1 MSIIKN
7 THAKM
12 IAENFE
18 AIIKN
23 KGYVFFDGGLS
34 WNLNLIGIRNSN
46 KKSDKFDDNLLVIY
60 RNDNK
65 DWEVFSAAATT
76 DPGKIPLLRPIS
88 KSGTAILVPDQ
99 YRGSHKIDLHAGKYT
114 ALRQSGAPVKVY
126 RDDDRDAVLDMDP
139 STIQEGY
146 FGINIH
152 RANRRG
158 STAMVRSYS
167 AGCQVL
173 QKARDFHNLMEI
185 AERSA
190 SFFGNSFTY
199 TLLTEEDVL

>member
-65 DWEVFSAAATT
+65 DWEVFSAAAT
-76 DPGKIPLLRPIS
+76 IS
-88 KSGTAILVPDQ
+88 KSGTAVLVPDQ